1 MNNINEI
8 KVTFTSDKMT
18 TILQGEKIVIEGKEL
33 NNLITGHTSL
43 TIELL
48 KSEKRLTEEVP
59 DLPEKKEKKKYRSYF
74 MARIEQNDYDLLM
87 ESAGESIEKKLKS
100 VRTAQLRIIYS
111 VLYFCRLSLPE
122 VSQLVKKDLILAI
135 QTGKLSVSNNSTK
148 IAKTYTLSENGKKI
162 LEELLPEIEL
172 IFDLNGFQFLGNS
185 RTFSENTFNKGNFI
199 RFINYDIKKISE
211 KHQMQNFDYN
221 SFRLGDISE
230 ILTQKR

>member
-87 ESAGESIEKKLKS
+87 GAAGKTKMES
-100 VRTAQLRIIYS
+100 VRRAQLRVIYT
-111 VLYFCRLSLPE
+111 VFYIFRLALSE
-122 VSQLVKKDLILAI
+122 ISQLTKKDLILAI
-135 QTGKLSVSNNSTK
+135 QTGKLSVSNNSTN
-148 IAKTYTLSENGKKI
+148 IPKTYTLPENGKKL
-162 LEELLPEIEL
+162 LEELVPEIEL
-172 IFDLNGFQFLGNS
+172 IFDLHEFPFLGNS
-185 RTFSENTFNKGNFI
+185 TQKTLSTKNLMRWVNE
-199 RFINYDIKKISE
+199 DIKKTCE
-211 KHQMQNFDYN
+211 KYQLRKLNHN
-221 SFRLGDISE
+221 SFRIGNLSEQLLRNNDIDS
-230 ILTQKR
+230 L

>member
-87 ESAGESIEKKLKS
+87 GAAGKTKMES
-100 VRTAQLRIIYS
+100 VRRAQLRVIYT
-111 VLYFCRLSLPE
+111 VLYIFRLALSE
-122 VSQLVKKDLILAI
+122 ISQLTKKDLILAI
-135 QTGKLSVSNNSTK
+135 QTGKLSVSNNSTN
-148 IAKTYTLSENGKKI
+148 IPKTYTLPENGKKL
-162 LEELLPEIEL
+162 LEELVPEIEL
-172 IFDLNGFQFLGNS
+172 IFDLHEFPFLGNS
-185 RTFSENTFNKGNFI
+185 TQKTLSTKNLMRWVNE
-199 RFINYDIKKISE
+199 DIQKTCE
-211 KHQMQNFDYN
+211 KHQLRKLNHN
-221 SFRLGDISE
+221 SFRMGNLSEQLLRNDDIDG
-230 ILTQKR
+230 L

>member
-87 ESAGESIEKKLKS
+87 GAAGKTKMES
-100 VRTAQLRIIYS
+100 VRRAQLRVI
-111 VLYFCRLSLPE
+111 
-122 VSQLVKKDLILAI
+122 
-135 QTGKLSVSNNSTK
+135 
-148 IAKTYTLSENGKKI
+148 
-162 LEELLPEIEL
+162 
-172 IFDLNGFQFLGNS
+172 
-185 RTFSENTFNKGNFI
+185 
-199 RFINYDIKKISE
+199 
-211 KHQMQNFDYN
+211 
-221 SFRLGDISE
+221 
-230 ILTQKR
+230 

>member
-87 ESAGESIEKKLKS
+87 GAAGKTKMES
-100 VRTAQLRIIYS
+100 VRRAQLRVIYT
-111 VLYFCRLSLPE
+111 VLYIFRLALSE
-122 VSQLVKKDLILAI
+122 ISQLTKKDLILAI
-135 QTGKLSVSNNSTK
+135 QTGKLSVSNNSTN
-148 IAKTYTLSENGKKI
+148 IPKTYTLPENGKKL

-185 RTFSENTFNKGNFI
+185 KCFSEKT
-199 RFINYDIKKISE
+199 
-211 KHQMQNFDYN
+211 
-221 SFRLGDISE
+221 
-230 ILTQKR
+230 